1 MSYHSGTLVGS
12 QQTNDQFILNPE
24 TILAYY
30 ISYLTKVITQQM
42 KSMLKNCKTK
52 EIEAFEL

>member
-1 MSYHSGTLVGS
+1 VGS